1 MSDSQD
7 YPLGY
12 SDEEA
17 RRLAAQAALLKDIT
31 ADLFRRAGLR
41 PGMQV
46 LDVGSGVGDVAF
58 LAASMV
64 GPDGTVLGID
74 RAASSVE
81 TARRRAAELAVRRV
95 RFEQA
100 DVATFETAET
110 FDAIVGRLVLL
121 YLPDPVGVVRQLS
134 RHLRPGGVVA
144 FQEYDISQVSQ
155 APEGEL
161 FVKVR
166 RWLLEAFAAG
176 GVELDMGTRLYST
189 LLHAGLPP
197 PSMIAAT
204 QIACGPSSP
213 GYEYITGVVR
223 SLLPVIERSGI
234 ASAAEVGIDSLAQR
248 LRADALANE
257 RVAFLPRIVGAWTA
271 AGEAHDT

>member
-1 MSDSQD
+1 MTDSRD

-17 RRLAAQAALLKDIT
+17 RRLAAQAALLEDIT
-31 ADLFRRAGLR
+31 ADVFRRAGLR
-41 PGMQV
+41 PGMKV

-58 LAASMV
+58 LAANMV
-64 GPDGTVLGID
+64 GPDGAVLGID
-74 RAASSVE
+74 RAPSSVE
-81 TARRRAAELAVRRV
+81 TARRRAAALAVRQV

-100 DVATFETAET
+100 DLATFETAES

-121 YLPDPVGVVRQLS
+121 YLPDPVAVVRQLS

-155 APEGEL
+155 VPAGEL
-161 FVKVR
+161 FVKAS
-166 RWLLEAFAAG
+166 RWLLEAFTAG

-204 QIACGPSSP
+204 HIACGPSSP
-213 GYEYITGVVR
+213 GYEYMTGVVR

-234 ASAAEVGIDSLAQR
+234 ASAAEVGIDTLAQR

-257 RVAFLPRIVGAWTA
+257 RVAFLPRIVGAWTT
-271 AGEAHDT
+271 AGDAHDT